1 MSEALVFGG
10 VNLDQVVYLSRP
22 PKEGE
27 TLEGENIETF
37 LGGKG
42 ANQAVALSRLGA
54 SVSFVGNVGRDS
66 FGEELTASLSSEGI
80 DLSMLGSVNKKTG
93 TALIN
98 VFENSENQIIYIPG
112 ANKLTSHKQVTPE
125 SLETAN
131 IIVSQMEVNPKEVDQ
146 LFVNSKNKNCINI
159 LNLAPFKE
167 PSNTLIAHTDI
178 LVFNELEFS
187 LFTSLD
193 TSIPLELDSLK
204 EKLENLNL
212 NHKLSLIVTLGE
224 RGLVYYENHKMDY
237 IEAVKVN
244 AVDTVGS
251 GDCFVGALSYSLLQ
265 GRSLEESCEFANK
278 SAALSVTKK
287 GAATSMP
294 KMEEVR
300 SFYKL

>member
-54 SVSFVGNVGRDS
+54 SVSFVGNVGQDS

-112 ANKLTSHKQVTPE
+112 ANKLTSHKQATSE
-125 SLETAN
+125 SLEAAN
-131 IIVSQMEVNPKEVDQ
+131 IIVSQMEVNPKEVEQ
-146 LFVNSKNKNCINI
+146 LFANSKNKNCINI

>member
-10 VNLDQVVYLSRP
+10 INLDQVVYLSRS

-54 SVSFVGNVGRDS
+54 SVSFVGNVGRDY
-66 FGEELTASLSSEGI
+66 FGEELTAYLSSEGI
-80 DLSMLGSVNKKTG
+80 DLSMLGSVNEKTG

-112 ANKLTSHKQVTPE
+112 ANKLTSHKQATSE
-125 SLETAN
+125 SLEAAN
-131 IIVSQMEVNPKEVDQ
+131 IIVSQMEVNPKEVEQ
-146 LFVNSKNKNCINI
+146 LFVNSKNKNCINV

>member
-112 ANKLTSHKQVTPE
+112 ANKLTSHKQATSE
-125 SLETAN
+125 SLEAAN
-131 IIVSQMEVNPKEVDQ
+131 IIVSQMEVNPKEVEQ

-167 PSNTLIAHTDI
+167 PSNTLISNTDI
-178 LVFNELEFS
+178 VVFNELEFS

-300 SFYKL
+300 SFFKL

>member
-112 ANKLTSHKQVTPE
+112 ANKLTSHKQATSE
-125 SLETAN
+125 SLEAAS
-131 IIVSQMEVNPKEVDQ
+131 IIVSQMEVNPKEVEQ
-146 LFVNSKNKNCINI
+146 LFANSKNKNCINV

>member
-10 VNLDQVVYLSRP
+10 VYLDQVVYLSRP

-80 DLSMLGSVNKKTG
+80 ALSMLGSVNEKTG

-112 ANKLTSHKQVTPE
+112 ANKLTSHKQATSE
-125 SLETAN
+125 SLEAAN
-131 IIVSQMEVNPKEVDQ
+131 IIVSQMEVNPKEVEQ
-146 LFVNSKNKNCINI
+146 LFANSKNKNCINV

-251 GDCFVGALSYSLLQ
+251 GECFVGALSYSLLH
-265 GRSLEESCEFANK
+265 GRALEESCEFAYK

>member
-131 IIVSQMEVNPKEVDQ
+131 IIVSQMEVNPKEVEQ
-146 LFVNSKNKNCINI
+146 LFANSKNKNCINI

>member
-10 VNLDQVVYLSRP
+10 VNLDQVVYLSRL

-112 ANKLTSHKQVTPE
+112 ANKLTSHKQATSE
-125 SLETAN
+125 SLEAAN
-131 IIVSQMEVNPKEVDQ
+131 IIVSQMEVNPKEVEQ
-146 LFVNSKNKNCINI
+146 LFANSKNKNCINI

>member
-54 SVSFVGNVGRDS
+54 SVSFVGNVGQDP

-112 ANKLTSHKQVTPE
+112 ANKLTSHKQATSE
-125 SLETAN
+125 SLEAAN
-131 IIVSQMEVNPKEVDQ
+131 IIVSQMEVNPKEVEQ
-146 LFVNSKNKNCINI
+146 LFANSKNKNCINV

-300 SFYKL
+300 SFFKL

>member
-112 ANKLTSHKQVTPE
+112 ANKLTSHKQATSE
-125 SLETAN
+125 SLEAAN
-131 IIVSQMEVNPKEVDQ
+131 IIVSQMEVNPKEVEQ
-146 LFVNSKNKNCINI
+146 LFANSKNKNCINI

-251 GDCFVGALSYSLLQ
+251 GDCFVGALSYSLLH

-300 SFYKL
+300 SFFKL

>member
-98 VFENSENQIIYIPG
+98 VFKNSENQIIYIPG
-112 ANKLTSHKQVTPE
+112 ANKLTSHKQATSE
-125 SLETAN
+125 SLEAAN
-131 IIVSQMEVNPKEVDQ
+131 IIVSQMEVNPKEVEQ
-146 LFVNSKNKNCINI
+146 LFANSKNKNCINI

>member
-80 DLSMLGSVNKKTG
+80 DLSMLGSVNEKTG

-98 VFENSENQIIYIPG
+98 VFKNSENQIIYIPG
-112 ANKLTSHKQVTPE
+112 ANKLTSHKQATSE
-125 SLETAN
+125 SLEAAS
-131 IIVSQMEVNPKEVDQ
+131 IIVSQMEVNPKEVEQ
-146 LFVNSKNKNCINI
+146 LFANSKNKNCINV

>member
-80 DLSMLGSVNKKTG
+80 DLSMLGSVNEKTG

-112 ANKLTSHKQVTPE
+112 ANKLTSHKQATSE
-125 SLETAN
+125 SLEAAN
-131 IIVSQMEVNPKEVDQ
+131 IIVSQMEVNPKEVEQ
-146 LFVNSKNKNCINI
+146 LFANSKNKNCINV

-193 TSIPLELDSLK
+193 TSIPLEPDRLK

-212 NHKLSLIVTLGE
+212 SPKLSLIVTLGE

-237 IEAVKVN
+237 IKSEKVD
-244 AVDTVGS
+244 AIDTVGS

>member
-80 DLSMLGSVNKKTG
+80 DLSMLGSVNEKTG

-125 SLETAN
+125 SLEAAN
-131 IIVSQMEVNPKEVDQ
+131 IIVSQMEVNPKEVEQ
-146 LFVNSKNKNCINI
+146 LFANSKNKNCINI

>member
-112 ANKLTSHKQVTPE
+112 ANKLTSHKQATSE
-125 SLETAN
+125 SLEAAN
-131 IIVSQMEVNPKEVDQ
+131 IIVSQMEVNPKEVEQ
-146 LFVNSKNKNCINI
+146 LFANSKNKNCINV

-224 RGLVYYENHKMDY
+224 RGLVYYKNHKMDY

>member
-112 ANKLTSHKQVTPE
+112 ANKLTNHKQVTPE
-125 SLETAN
+125 SLEAAN
-131 IIVSQMEVNPKEVDQ
+131 IIVSQMEVNPKEVEQ
-146 LFVNSKNKNCINI
+146 LFANSKNKNCINI

>member
-54 SVSFVGNVGRDS
+54 SVTFVGNVGRDS

-112 ANKLTSHKQVTPE
+112 ANKLTSHKQATSE
-125 SLETAN
+125 SLEAAN
-131 IIVSQMEVNPKEVDQ
+131 IIVSQMEVNPKEVEQ
-146 LFVNSKNKNCINI
+146 LFANSKNKNCINI

-187 LFTSLD
+187 LFTRLD

-204 EKLENLNL
+204 EKLENLKL

>member
-112 ANKLTSHKQVTPE
+112 ANKLTSHKQATSE

-131 IIVSQMEVNPKEVDQ
+131 IIVSQMEVNPKEVEQ
-146 LFVNSKNKNCINI
+146 LFANSKNKNCINI

>member
-112 ANKLTSHKQVTPE
+112 ANKLTSHKQATSE
-125 SLETAN
+125 SLEAAN
-131 IIVSQMEVNPKEVDQ
+131 IIVSQMEVNPKEVEQ
-146 LFVNSKNKNCINI
+146 LFANSKNKNCINV

-265 GRSLEESCEFANK
+265 GRSLEESCEFASK

>member
-27 TLEGENIETF
+27 TLEGKNIETF

-112 ANKLTSHKQVTPE
+112 ANKLTSHKQATSE
-125 SLETAN
+125 SLEAAN
-131 IIVSQMEVNPKEVDQ
+131 IIVSQMEVNPKEVEQ
-146 LFVNSKNKNCINI
+146 LFANSKNKNCINI

>member
-42 ANQAVALSRLGA
+42 ANQAVALSRRGA
-54 SVSFVGNVGRDS
+54 AVSFVGNVGKDP

-80 DLSMLGSVNKKTG
+80 DLSMLGSVNEKTG

-131 IIVSQMEVNPKEVDQ
+131 IIVSQMEVNPKEVEQ
-146 LFVNSKNKNCINI
+146 LFANSKNKNCINI
-159 LNLAPFKE
+159 LNLAPFKQ
-167 PSNTLIAHTDI
+167 PSNTLIVHTDI
-178 LVFNELEFS
+178 LVCNELEFS

>member
-54 SVSFVGNVGRDS
+54 SVSFVGNVGKDP

-80 DLSMLGSVNKKTG
+80 DLSMLGSVNEKTG

-112 ANKLTSHKQVTPE
+112 ANKLTSHKQATSE
-125 SLETAN
+125 SLEAAS
-131 IIVSQMEVNPKEVDQ
+131 IIVSQMEVNPKEVEQ
-146 LFVNSKNKNCINI
+146 LFANSKNKNCINV

-187 LFTSLD
+187 LFTSLA

>member
-112 ANKLTSHKQVTPE
+112 ANKLTSHKQATSE
-125 SLETAN
+125 SLEAAN
-131 IIVSQMEVNPKEVDQ
+131 IIVSQMEVNPKEVEQ
-146 LFVNSKNKNCINI
+146 LFANSKNKNCINV

>member
-54 SVSFVGNVGRDS
+54 SVSFVGNVGQDP

-131 IIVSQMEVNPKEVDQ
+131 IIVSQMEVNPKEVEQ
-146 LFVNSKNKNCINI
+146 LFANSKNKNCINI

-224 RGLVYYENHKMDY
+224 RGLVYYKNHKMDY
-237 IEAVKVN
+237 IESEKVD

>member
-125 SLETAN
+125 SLEAAH
-131 IIVSQMEVNPKEVDQ
+131 IIVSQMEVNPKEVEQ
-146 LFVNSKNKNCINI
+146 LFANSKNKNCINI

>member
-112 ANKLTSHKQVTPE
+112 ANKLTSHKQATSE
-125 SLETAN
+125 SLEAAN
-131 IIVSQMEVNPKEVDQ
+131 IIVSQMEVNPKEVEQ
-146 LFVNSKNKNCINI
+146 LFANSKNKNCINI

-167 PSNTLIAHTDI
+167 PSNTLISHTDI

>member
-112 ANKLTSHKQVTPE
+112 ANKLTSHKQATSE
-125 SLETAN
+125 SLEAAN
-131 IIVSQMEVNPKEVDQ
+131 IIVSQMEVNPKEVEQ
-146 LFVNSKNKNCINI
+146 LFANSKNKNCINI

-265 GRSLEESCEFANK
+265 GRSLEESCEFASK

>member
-112 ANKLTSHKQVTPE
+112 ANKLTNHKQVTPE
-125 SLETAN
+125 SLEAAN
-131 IIVSQMEVNPKEVDQ
+131 IIVSQMEVNPKEVEQ
-146 LFVNSKNKNCINI
+146 LFANSKNKNCINI

-167 PSNTLIAHTDI
+167 PSNTLISHTDI

-251 GDCFVGALSYSLLQ
+251 GDCFVGSLSYSLLQ

>member
-54 SVSFVGNVGRDS
+54 SVSFVGNVGQDP
-66 FGEELTASLSSEGI
+66 FGEEPTASLSSEGI
-80 DLSMLGSVNKKTG
+80 DLSMLGSVNEKTG

-112 ANKLTSHKQVTPE
+112 ANKLTSHKQATSE
-125 SLETAN
+125 SLEAAS
-131 IIVSQMEVNPKEVDQ
+131 IIVSQMEVNPKEVEQ
-146 LFVNSKNKNCINI
+146 LFANSKNKNCINV

>member
-66 FGEELTASLSSEGI
+66 FGEELTAYLSSEGI
-80 DLSMLGSVNKKTG
+80 DLSMLGSVNEKTG

-112 ANKLTSHKQVTPE
+112 ANKLTSHKQATSE
-125 SLETAN
+125 SLEAAN
-131 IIVSQMEVNPKEVDQ
+131 IIVSQMEVNPKEVEQ
-146 LFVNSKNKNCINI
+146 LFANSKNKNCINI

-300 SFYKL
+300 SFFKL